1 MPYHRFINLYTNN
14 GGTFDETKDLM
25 RQIKNLNTPA
35 DSLEETELTP
45 AILQNNKIIFIHTMH
60 EHNDIIQHPDNF
72 KLFIDNTPFLKK
84 LK

>member
-1 MPYHRFINLYTNN
+1 V
-14 GGTFDETKDLM
+14 
-25 RQIKNLNTPA
+25 RQVKNLNIPA

-45 AILQNNKIIFIHTMH
+45 AILQNNKIIFIHTTH

-72 KLFIDNTPFLKK
+72 KLFVENSPFLKK